1 MPRKPMR
8 DVYGGVVGMEE
19 AVASVVILQ
28 RD

>member
-8 DVYGGVVGMEE
+8 DVYGGAIGMDE

-28 RD
+28 RH